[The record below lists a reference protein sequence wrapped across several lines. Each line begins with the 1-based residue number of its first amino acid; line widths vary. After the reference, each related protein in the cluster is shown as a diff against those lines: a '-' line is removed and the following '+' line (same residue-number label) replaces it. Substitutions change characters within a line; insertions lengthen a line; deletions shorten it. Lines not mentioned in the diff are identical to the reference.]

1 MFMAVALA
9 LGIALTLGL
18 HLAQAMYRSFRHA

>member
-1 MFMAVALA
+1 VALA

-18 HLAQAMYRSFRHA
+18 VVEAVRHYRQRRSTA